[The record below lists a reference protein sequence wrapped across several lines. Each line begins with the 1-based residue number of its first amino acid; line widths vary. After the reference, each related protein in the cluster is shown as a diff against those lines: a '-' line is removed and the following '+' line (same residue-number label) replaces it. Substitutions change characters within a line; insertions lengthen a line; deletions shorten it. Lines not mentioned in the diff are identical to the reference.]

1 MSSPRYP
8 REGSQR
14 RVILDALI
22 HAQGAWVGLDHL
34 MRIAHA
40 GAVHSTVDGLR
51 KLGWHIVNRMT
62 PGKRDGQ
69 PVTHS
74 EYRIPKESL
83 PDFTNDQ

>member
-1 MSSPRYP
+1 
-8 REGSQR
+8 
-14 RVILDALI
+14 
-22 HAQGAWVGLDHL
+22 
-34 MRIAHA
+34 
-40 GAVHSTVDGLR
+40 
-51 KLGWHIVNRMT
+51 MT